1 MAKRNNREFV
11 FRDWR
16 RCYIIY
22 KLVGNSFLK
31 AKIKHGVVHVVVV
44 VFAIIGQ
51 KVMRRPQEIAQSTFL
66 ALRQLVSNAAG
77 RGRMSRMARAING
90 MPVGFVGQEG
100 VAVRKGQAKPRAVR
114 LVVGLLL

>member
-44 VFAIIGQ
+44 VFAICQ
-51 KVMRRPQEIAQSTFL
+51 KVVRRPQEIAQSTFL
-66 ALRQLVSNAAG
+66 ALRQLVSNDAG
-77 RGRMSRMARAING
+77 CGRMSRMAGATG
-90 MPVGFVGQEG
+90 MPVGFVYQG